1 MVEGGGFWA
10 REAESEATKIKR
22 LVSYEDGINAILII
36 LNEFFA
42 NFTFNEFHSFCF
54 VCQPIS
60 VVQLAECQAEIVT
73 IME

>member
-22 LVSYEDGINAILII
+22 LVSYEDGI

-42 NFTFNEFHSFCF
+42 NSMIFL
-54 VCQPIS
+54 QM
-60 VVQLAECQAEIVT
+60 LD
-73 IME
+73 